1 MKFLIQ
7 IAECTF
13 ISQLCIAVWNL
24 NCIWRTFR
32 IIIVMFGPI
41 FCLWGNWVRC
51 CFIRN
56 FNYWSIVVWVLCVK
70 SHVEYKVLAYTL
82 HTFNSK
88 IILKTV
94 LLSRTRTGKQDCCQG
109 HYISYGTRSCAWV
122 VNRYLIQIVNSNY
135 LMFSWS
141 LYYESYHNWYQLV

>member
-1 MKFLIQ
+1 MKFFIQ

-13 ISQLCIAVWNL
+13 ISQLCIAAWNL
-24 NCIWRTFR
+24 NCIGRTFR
-32 IIIVMFGPI
+32 IIIVMCGPI

-82 HTFNSK
+82 HTFDSNL
-88 IILKTV
+88 IFEIR
-94 LLSRTRTGKQDCCQG
+94 LSWKQYCCQG

-122 VNRYLIQIVNSNY
+122 VNRYLIQIVNSYY
-135 LMFSWS
+135 LMFSWTP
-141 LYYESYHNWYQLV
+141 YYESYHNWYQLV